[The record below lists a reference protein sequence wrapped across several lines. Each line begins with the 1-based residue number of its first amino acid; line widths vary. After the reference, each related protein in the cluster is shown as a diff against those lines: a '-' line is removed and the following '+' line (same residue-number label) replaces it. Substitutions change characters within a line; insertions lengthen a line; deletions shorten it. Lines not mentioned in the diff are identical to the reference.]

1 MPNIIFT
8 AHAIYKFSFF
18 KKHKII
24 ISKNQVK
31 DAIIKGK
38 IVDTSEYPKIQS
50 VGEYNKNYSLVTIY
64 RKDEKSIIVITFWI
78 AEKGRY
84 EN

>member
-8 AHAIYKFSFF
+8 SHSLYKFSFF

-24 ISKNQVK
+24 ISTKQIK
-31 DAIIKGK
+31 DAIINGK
-38 IVDTSEYPKIQS
+38 ITDTTEYPKIQS
-50 VGEYNKNYSLVTIY
+50 VGEYDKNHSLVTIY
-64 RKDEKSIIVITFWI
+64 KKDEKSIIVITFWI